1 MDDFYSNLK
10 MGLDPSIYLTP
21 VVAEYM
27 EVMLNVEDPVPSI
40 LLDYLIYHAFDA
52 NGTRL

>member
-1 MDDFYSNLK
+1 MDNFYSNLK

-52 NGTRL
+52 KGIRL